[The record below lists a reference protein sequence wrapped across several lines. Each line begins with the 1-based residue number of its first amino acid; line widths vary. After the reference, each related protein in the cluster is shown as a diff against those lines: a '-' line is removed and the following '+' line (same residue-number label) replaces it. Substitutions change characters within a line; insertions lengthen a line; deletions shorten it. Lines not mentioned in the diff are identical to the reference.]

1 MSNNA
6 DFKRNFAKLLDAVG
20 DKAELVTRKVAEDL
34 INSVVLKSPVDTG
47 AFRGNWNLSFGA
59 ADLSNSAPSN
69 TDSVGKARA
78 KLAGFKMGDHIFIVN
93 NMPYAKR
100 LEFDAWSSQAPQGIV
115 RITVLEYGMY
125 LRKQVQRLKN
135 GG

>member
-1 MSNNA
+1 MSNA

-20 DKAELVTRKVAEDL
+20 DKAELVVKKVAEDL

-78 KLAGFKMGDHIFIVN
+78 KLAGFTMGQHIFIVN

-100 LEFDAWSSQAPQGIV
+100 LEFDAWSSQAPQGMV